1 MGPLRSRVVLLSALA
16 VTLLPALCRAQ
27 EEPNLTPEQ
36 QRQFLLNAKVIQSRQ
51 LSVGVTRSYRL
62 TLSDGTLT
70 HDAHFQPINE
80 RRSYKEL
87 DRGGEINF
95 VDSYHYNI
103 AAYELSKLL
112 GLEDMVPVT
121 VERSWNRRMGAMAWW
136 LPTQMTEGKRR
147 EKKIPPPD
155 VNAFNALLENV
166 RVFAALTYDT
176 DRWNPGNILIGKNW
190 EVYMVD
196 FSRAFRLYYDL
207 PNPQELVRCSRDL
220 LEKLR
225 TLDKDVLAG
234 RAGSHLTK
242 LEVAGVMKRRD
253 KIVEHFEKLIAEKGE
268 AAVLY

>member
-1 MGPLRSRVVLLSALA
+1 MRLLRVR
-16 VTLLPALCRAQ
+16 TFLLPALAVVLLPMFSRAQ
-27 EEPNLTPEQ
+27 EEPDLTPEQ
-36 QRQFLLNAKVIQSRQ
+36 QRQFLLKAKVIGSRQ
-51 LSVGVTRSYRL
+51 LSEGVTRSFRL
-62 TLSDGTLT
+62 TLSDGNLT
-70 HDAHFQPINE
+70 HDAHFQSINE

-112 GLEDMVPVT
+112 GLDTMLPVT
-121 VERSWNRRMGAMAWW
+121 VERKWNRKTGAMAWW
-136 LPTQMTEGKRR
+136 LAVQMTEGRRR
-147 EKKIPPPD
+147 EKKIVPPD
-155 VNAFNALLENV
+155 VDAFNRQIEKV

-196 FSRAFRLYYDL
+196 FSRAFRLYHDL

-225 TLDKDVLAG
+225 ALNKDVLAK
-234 RAGSHLTK
+234 RAGHHLNE
-242 LEVAGVMKRRD
+242 LEVVGVMKRRD
-253 KIVEHFEKLIAEKGE
+253 KLVEHFEKLIAERGE
-268 AAVLY
+268 GAVLY